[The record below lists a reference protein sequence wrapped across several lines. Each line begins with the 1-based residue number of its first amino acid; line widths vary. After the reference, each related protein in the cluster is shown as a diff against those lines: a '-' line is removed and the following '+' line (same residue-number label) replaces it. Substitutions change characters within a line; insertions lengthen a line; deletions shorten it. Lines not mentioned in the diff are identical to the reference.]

1 MYYTYTNYI
10 KKQNSWCSRMC
21 ANRPSRPSQ
30 VARPNPTQCTPCPP
44 GHHRRPEC
52 PTLLLPSHSRDSPRH
67 NSGHAVVVVADPR
80 HLHLRLRRRRG
91 HREGARTRP
100 PQALPRLCLRFRPP
114 PPPSLPHRAAGRAAP
129 PGRPRR
135 LPPPL
140 RVLPPNPFPLLHTV
154 FAILRG
160 LRPPLARRPRRW

>member
-1 MYYTYTNYI
+1 MFADVCKSTEPPI
-10 KKQNSWCSRMC
+10 
-21 ANRPSRPSQ
+21 PSRTAQ
-30 VARPNPTQCTPCPP
+30 PNPMHTLPTRPPPKARVPHPSSSVPTPGTP
-44 GHHRRPEC
+44 
-52 PTLLLPSHSRDSPRH
+52 PRH

-91 HREGARTRP
+91 HREGARPRP

-140 RVLPPNPFPLLHTV
+140 RVLPPNPFPLLRTAS
-154 FAILRG
+154 AILRG
-160 LRPPLARRPRRW
+160 RRSPLARRPRRWYPQEV